1 MISKVGKLYIRFGK
15 PANIRLGLKGEPEQ
29 RKGKILTRVFWFKG
43 RLFALPANIR
53 LGLEREIFFSL
64 FDEN

>member
-1 MISKVGKLYIRFGK
+1 
-15 PANIRLGLKGEPEQ
+15 LKGEPEQ
-29 RKGKILTRVFWFKG
+29 RNGKILTRVLWFKG